1 MSWWGA
7 LVGGTLG
14 FFVGGPIGAVLGGAL
29 GGTLSGGAGR
39 GGHAAAAP
47 DRRERVQASFFGATF
62 SVMGCVA
69 KADGRVTAEEIRLA
83 NEVMG
88 RLGLNA
94 AQRRMARDLFN
105 AGKAPD
111 FPLDDVVAQ
120 LRRECRG
127 GNHLLGMFLE
137 IQFEAALAHGGM
149 HTEERRL
156 LWRIAQGLG
165 ISEADFAAI
174 EQMLGVGGQ
183 VPATSGPSLE
193 EAYATLGI
201 TPDATEAEAKRAY
214 RRMMSR
220 HHPDKLAAKGL
231 PDEMMRA
238 ATERTQQIKAAWE
251 RVKASHAA

>member
-7 LVGGTLG
+7 LVGGALG
-14 FFVGGPIGAVLGGAL
+14 FFVGGPIGALLGGAL
-29 GGTLSGGAGR
+29 GGAFSGGSR
-39 GGHAAAAP
+39 MAAAP
-47 DRRERVQASFFGATF
+47 DRRERVQAAFFGATF

-69 KADGRVTAEEIRLA
+69 KADGRVSAEEIRLA
-83 NEVMG
+83 NEVMD
-88 RLGLNA
+88 RLGLGA
-94 AQRRMARDLFN
+94 AQRQTARELFN
-105 AGKAPD
+105 AGRAAD

-127 GNHLLGMFLE
+127 GSHLVGMFLE

-149 HTEERRL
+149 HPDERRL

-165 ISEADFAAI
+165 IGEADFANI
-174 EQMLGVGGQ
+174 ERMLSADGHQ
-183 VPATSGPSLE
+183 VPASTGGPSLE

-201 TPDATEAEAKRAY
+201 SPDATEGEAKRAY

-231 PDEMMRA
+231 PEEMMRA

>member
-1 MSWWGA
+1 MSWFGA

-29 GGTLSGGAGR
+29 GGTLSGGARR
-39 GGHAAAAP
+39 GPDAVAP

-88 RLGLNA
+88 RLGLSA
-94 AQRRMARDLFN
+94 AQRRMARELFN
-105 AGKAPD
+105 AGKAQD

-127 GNHLLGMFLE
+127 GSHLLGMFLE

-149 HTEERRL
+149 HVEERRL
-156 LWRIAQGLG
+156 LWRIAEGLG
-165 ISEADFAAI
+165 IGEADFAAI
-174 EQMLGVGGQ
+174 ENMLGVGGQ
-183 VPATSGPSLE
+183 VPANGPSLE
-193 EAYATLGI
+193 DAYATLGI
-201 TPDATEAEAKRAY
+201 SPDATEGEAKRAY

-251 RVKASHAA
+251 RVKASYAA